1 MRKAKRQLQAHAEV
15 VAPADVPA
23 SGSYL
28 TNERR
33 LLRVL
38 GQHAGSDDGLV
49 EVEDCSTLDV
59 WLLEAEELA
68 PLRQVRL
75 YPMA

>member
-1 MRKAKRQLQAHAEV
+1 MPKAKRQLQRHAEV
-15 VAPADVPA
+15 IAPADVPA
-23 SGSYL
+23 AGSYL
-28 TNERR
+28 TDERR

-38 GQHAGSDDGLV
+38 GEHAGTDHGLV

-68 PLRQVRL
+68 PLRQVRR
-75 YPMA
+75 